1 MSDDNSFN
9 SKDQKIPEET
19 ENLIKEAEKI
29 LHSSEKQDLSDYKET
44 TGELARISKEE
55 TLHLTKLV
63 QQKEIEI
70 KSLNN
75 DKILLERNNI
85 QLDIQKN
92 QELIIDEYKDNNK
105 ELKLNLDQL
114 QTKVEELNNSNRKFL
129 INNDELKKTISRFI
143 KHNKNLQS
151 SLNELKEIQSEYTES
166 KLKINKMTEQ
176 ISFYQDD
183 NSRLS
188 NEIINI
194 QKKYETIKNNFNA
207 AENEKNDIFKQIQ
220 DLNNSLTKTN
230 IVGTPFIKDTVEE
243 KSINQK
249 ILNDTASINL
259 KKEKIKS
266 EEDKNLDEV
275 INDIFK

>member
-29 LHSSEKQDLSDYKET
+29 LHSSEKQDLSEYKKT
-44 TGELARISKEE
+44 TDELARISKEE
-55 TLHLTKLV
+55 TSHLTKLV

-105 ELKLNLDQL
+105 ELKLNLNQL

-129 INNDELKKTISRFI
+129 PCNICDVEGTLMGKK
-143 KHNKNLQS
+143 
-151 SLNELKEIQSEYTES
+151 
-166 KLKINKMTEQ
+166 
-176 ISFYQDD
+176 
-183 NSRLS
+183 NS
-188 NEIINI
+188 N
-194 QKKYETIKNNFNA
+194 YFN
-207 AENEKNDIFKQIQ
+207 
-220 DLNNSLTKTN
+220 
-230 IVGTPFIKDTVEE
+230 
-243 KSINQK
+243 
-249 ILNDTASINL
+249 
-259 KKEKIKS
+259 
-266 EEDKNLDEV
+266 
-275 INDIFK
+275 